1 MSVNAEGSSG
11 QKTMFEKLNF
21 KVTDL
26 EYTVR
31 GGLTDSNIGFDDI
44 AGFTETVGF
53 DIVATGEI
61 GIKKEYKDRFY
72 D

>member
-1 MSVNAEGSSG
+1 M
-11 QKTMFEKLNF
+11 
-21 KVTDL
+21 
-26 EYTVR
+26 R